1 MSESPRPRL
10 IVCTTCQAGA
20 ELAPGETA
28 PGALLHAALADL
40 LAARADPPV
49 ELRAATCMANCE
61 RGCSA
66 AIALPGK
73 WIYVLAHLTPAHAA
87 DLLTYAGAYAASAS
101 GTVMPSRR
109 PASLGRAVLA
119 RVPALEFAA

>member
-1 MSESPRPRL
+1 MSVSPRL
-10 IVCTTCQAGA
+10 IVCTSCQAGQTLA
-20 ELAPGETA
+20 EGEAP
-28 PGALLHAALADL
+28 PGALLHAALAGL
-40 LAARADPPV
+40 LAGRDDPPV
-49 ELRAATCMANCE
+49 ELRATTCMANCE

-73 WIYVLAHLTPAHAA
+73 WIYLLAHLTPAHAD
-87 DLLTYAGAYAASAS
+87 DLLTYADAYAASAT
-101 GTVMPSRR
+101 GVVMPSRR